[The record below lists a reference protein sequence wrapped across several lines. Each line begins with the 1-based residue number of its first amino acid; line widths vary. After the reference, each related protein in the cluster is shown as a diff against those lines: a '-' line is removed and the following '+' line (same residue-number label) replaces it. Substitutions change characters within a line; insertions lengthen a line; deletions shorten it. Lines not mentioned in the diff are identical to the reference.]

1 MTGAPEKASAAVGTA
16 KLEAGGNYSFFCTF
30 PGHISMEKGKV
41 IVK

>member
-1 MTGAPEKASAAVGTA
+1 M
-16 KLEAGGNYSFFCTF
+16 EAGGSYSFFCTF

>member
-1 MTGAPEKASAAVGTA
+1 M
-16 KLEAGGNYSFFCTF
+16 EAGGNYSFFCTF